1 MYFTY
6 ILALTGKKISVMVK
20 DDCNSRNSWS
30 RQMFS
35 IALMHISDIY
45 KKYKKYIRSFSF
57 YTILLLLQ
65 ETEEAQL

>member
-1 MYFTY
+1 M
-6 ILALTGKKISVMVK
+6 IK

-35 IALMHISDIY
+35 IALLHISDIYKDY

-57 YTILLLLQ
+57 YTILLSLQ